1 MPKDK
6 AHPLAYLSESGAFL
20 ISRISRRP
28 WLEPLYAISLG
39 SQADLRLS
47 DYLRFLRDETEVKV
61 VAVYVESFMA
71 GDGYLAAKAVREIT
85 RSPGRSVIIYKGG
98 RSPAKEGSGAE
109 ELDGIGVERGK
120 KWTRGEGSAE
130 GTEER
135 ERSERGEWA
144 AEKSA
149 GMSVR
154 AGAIA
159 GASAGMEKRMDGGMD
174 KGEEKKPEKK
184 TEARPGADYEL
195 FRAVFEDAGALIADT
210 IAEFESF
217 VSGALLLGGKR
228 VDGNRVALMSN
239 AGFECVVMSDNLGN
253 GEERLEPAAFST
265 ETMRRIGEALAPLG
279 INKIQDIRNPL
290 DVTPVADDAA
300 FAAAAGAVLDD
311 PGVDCA
317 VISPLPLGPVLQTLP
332 AGEGHREDMEG
343 EGSIGKR
350 LIEISKATDKPFVVN
365 VDSGADYDPL
375 CAMLEEAG
383 IPVFRD
389 CDAAA
394 RFMRRWVGARRRIWT
409 TPSRSMI
416 SRTSTRNGS
425 PRPTARSG

>member
-1 MPKDK
+1 
-6 AHPLAYLSESGAFL
+6 
-20 ISRISRRP
+20 
-28 WLEPLYAISLG
+28 
-39 SQADLRLS
+39 
-47 DYLRFLRDETEVKV
+47 
-61 VAVYVESFMA
+61 
-71 GDGYLAAKAVREIT
+71 
-85 RSPGRSVIIYKGG
+85 
-98 RSPAKEGSGAE
+98 
-109 ELDGIGVERGK
+109 
-120 KWTRGEGSAE
+120 
-130 GTEER
+130 
-135 ERSERGEWA
+135 
-144 AEKSA
+144 
-149 GMSVR
+149 MSVR

-159 GASAGMEKRMDGGMD
+159 GASAGMEKRMDGGIN

-332 AGEGHREDMEG
+332 AGRGTG
-343 EGSIGKR
+343 
-350 LIEISKATDKPFVVN
+350 
-365 VDSGADYDPL
+365 
-375 CAMLEEAG
+375 
-383 IPVFRD
+383 
-389 CDAAA
+389 
-394 RFMRRWVGARRRIWT
+394 RIWKARGA
-409 TPSRSMI
+409 S
-416 SRTSTRNGS
+416 GS
-425 PRPTARSG
+425 G